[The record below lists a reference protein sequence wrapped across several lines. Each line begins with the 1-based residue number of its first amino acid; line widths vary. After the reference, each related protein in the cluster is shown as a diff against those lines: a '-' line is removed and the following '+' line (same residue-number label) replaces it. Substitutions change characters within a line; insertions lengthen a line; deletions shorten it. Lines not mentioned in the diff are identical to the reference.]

1 MTKTLVTGA
10 TGKQGGAV
18 AHLLLERGR
27 SVRALTRHPDSPAA
41 RALAERGAEIVQGDL
56 TDRAAMDAA
65 LKGTDAVFLVT
76 TPYGSS
82 TADETKQGVT
92 AADAAKA
99 AGAYVVFTSVGSAD
113 RHTGIPH
120 FDSKFEVE
128 KHLGGIGAK
137 AAIIAPV
144 YFMENLM
151 FGRDQLKKGVY
162 AVPLAPNRKLAQI
175 AVADIAAA
183 AVAALE
189 DPSRYAGKRYNLA
202 GDELSGEECARARIL
217 ARVAGRPFQY
227 FQVPLDVIRK
237 ARGEDGVIMYKWFET
252 TGYSFDRALLARDFP
267 GVKWTSFEAWA
278 KQLPKDALAAG

>member
-1 MTKTLVTGA
+1 MNKVLVTGA

-27 SVRALTRHPDSPAA
+27 SVRAMTRHPDSPAA
-41 RALAERGAEIVQGDL
+41 QALAKLGAEIVKGDL
-56 TDRAAMDAA
+56 TDRAAADAA
-65 LKGTDAVFLVT
+65 IKGTDAVFLVT

-82 TADETKQGVT
+82 PAEETKQGVT
-92 AADAAKA
+92 AADAIKA
-99 AGAYVVFTSVGSAD
+99 AGAYVVFTSVSNAD

-128 KHLGGIGAK
+128 KHLRGIGAQ
-137 AAIIAPV
+137 AAILAPV

-151 FGRDQLKKGVY
+151 FVRDQLKSGVY
-162 AVPLAPNRKLAQI
+162 AVPVSPSRKLAQI

-189 DPSRYAGKRYNLA
+189 DPSRYAGKRYDLA
-202 GDELSGEECARARIL
+202 GDELSGEECARAL
-217 ARVAGRPFQY
+217 SNVAGRPFQY

-237 ARGEDGVIMYKWFET
+237 ARGADGVIMYEWFET

-267 GVKWTSFEAWA
+267 SVKWTSFEAWA
-278 KQLPKDALAAG
+278 KQLPKDVLAAG